1 MSLQTHV
8 YIYFYDFDTVYNQ
21 INVLLLCFRLF
32 WRVWIDIWVR
42 NVWKWFLRCSKGV
55 WKR

>member
-1 MSLQTHV
+1 MT
-8 YIYFYDFDTVYNQ
+8 FDTVYNQ

-32 WRVWIDIWVR
+32 WRAWIDIWVR
-42 NVWKWFLRCSKGV
+42 NVWKWFLRCSKGI